1 MINDNHQ
8 WDFTPLSMVLPPTI
22 TQHIYAQPLPIPCS
36 QSSPS
41 LDDCCVWNHHA
52 GMCSVKYAYHSLLS
66 LSNGGPR
73 RITET
78 WSWIWKLKIPP
89 KIKLFVWKCAHY
101 RIPTKLVIF
110 PYAGLNARL
119 CPCCTDIETLIHVL
133 RDCSFARHIW
143 SSFSSHLLISDFFRF
158 ELHDWCKNNSKLLH
172 LHAIFHGTL
181 SSLSPFGLSCWAK
194 TL

>member
-1 MINDNHQ
+1 
-8 WDFTPLSMVLPPTI
+8 
-22 TQHIYAQPLPIPCS
+22 
-36 QSSPS
+36 
-41 LDDCCVWNHHA
+41 
-52 GMCSVKYAYHSLLS
+52 MCSVKYAYHSLLS
-66 LSNGGPR
+66 LSNSGPR

-89 KIKLFVWKCAHY
+89 KIKLFVWKCTHY